1 MMIKYRVHEVA
12 KDLNVPS
19 KDVIELLGKHFDTP
33 KKHMTALTEEELN
46 VVFEHFTQKAQV
58 ENFDRYFASANKEA
72 PKAKEPVKKQEAPA
86 EKKAAPAQEKKPQ
99 NEKPQ
104 KPAAAQQ
111 KPAQPAAP
119 SERSSTGT
127 RGSHV
132 DMRSSQVNLD
142 KYNEK
147 YDNIATSSMGN
158 RDTGAKKQKLTQ
170 KSAQRGKPQFLDDRK
185 YQQSLRLPMERPAE
199 VLSI

>member
-86 EKKAAPAQEKKPQ
+86 EKKAAPVPEKKPQ

-104 KPAAAQQ
+104 KPAPAQQ
-111 KPAQPAAP
+111 KPTQPAAP

-170 KSAQRGKPQFLDDRK
+170 KSAQRGKPQFSRK
-185 YQQSLRLPMERPAE
+185 RD
-199 VLSI
+199 

>member
-1 MMIKYRVHEVA
+1 MHEVA

-104 KPAAAQQ
+104 KTCSRTAETGTARRTFRAQQ
-111 KPAQPAAP
+111 HRYPRQP
-119 SERSSTGT
+119 
-127 RGSHV
+127 RGYAFFPG
-132 DMRSSQVNLD
+132 QP
-142 KYNEK
+142 
-147 YDNIATSSMGN
+147 G
-158 RDTGAKKQKLTQ
+158 
-170 KSAQRGKPQFLDDRK
+170 
-185 YQQSLRLPMERPAE
+185 
-199 VLSI
+199 